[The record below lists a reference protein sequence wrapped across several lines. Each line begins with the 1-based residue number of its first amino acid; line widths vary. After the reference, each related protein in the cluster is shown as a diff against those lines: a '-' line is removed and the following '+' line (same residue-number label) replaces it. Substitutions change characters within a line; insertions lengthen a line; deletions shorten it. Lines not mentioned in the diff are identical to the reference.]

1 MTARCQLSDAAGLAS
16 PRVDGTRRKPR
27 CRQGLSL
34 RAIRRVQGIRQGAAS
49 EARRSTSHRTA
60 QRLRQILDAHPRA
73 RHFTVRRIIAAL
85 GDAPQGP
92 ALALFSTA
100 GVLPVADA
108 GNLSGIV
115 TCAIGAQ
122 LVLRRPEAELPRM
135 ILMRKIS
142 RTSLVSLIGAATHVL
157 RKAEAVIETR
167 WTWVFHRRTSVAVGI
182 LLVFLG
188 AASLTPILGLPM
200 RHSAS
205 AFAMAV
211 GLAERDGLAVIIGA
225 AAGIVSLALAIANAI
240 SGRGLWAST
249 RRRLVGSFKCWRRRV
264 AAWLLDHFGLG
275 ELLRIDRSRLLLLAS
290 DFAEPID
297 NKHTT
302 PDAKHRRSLKAR
314 AQRIRLAESQ
324 RIRTLAANDQPTKE
338 VT

>member
-1 MTARCQLSDAAGLAS
+1 MLLRVN
-16 PRVDGTRRKPR
+16 PRLK
-27 CRQGLSL
+27 
-34 RAIRRVQGIRQGAAS
+34 GIRQGAAP
-49 EARRSTSHRTA
+49 EVRRNTSHRTA
-60 QRLRQILDAHPRA
+60 QCLRQILDAHPRA

-92 ALALFSTA
+92 ALALFSAA

-142 RTSLVSLIGAATHVL
+142 RHSLVSLIGAATHVL

-182 LLVFLG
+182 VLVLLGV
-188 AASLTPILGLPM
+188 ASLTPVLGLPM
-200 RHSAS
+200 KHSAS

-211 GLAERDGLAVIIGA
+211 GLAERDGLAVVIGA
-225 AAGIVSLALAIANAI
+225 VSGIVSLAIAIAGAI
-240 SGRGLWAST
+240 SGKRLWAST
-249 RRRLVGSFKCWRRRV
+249 KRWLVGGFKGLRRRA

-297 NKHTT
+297 DKHTT

-324 RIRTLAANDQPTKE
+324 RIRAQLQIVKTSTG
-338 VT
+338 VR